1 MELDRLIPGH
11 PRPDGRQIGTK
22 EDARAALPYLQDLS
36 ATVKNAA
43 EDHRCLGQAMRESK

>member
-36 ATVKNAA
+36 AAAKNAA